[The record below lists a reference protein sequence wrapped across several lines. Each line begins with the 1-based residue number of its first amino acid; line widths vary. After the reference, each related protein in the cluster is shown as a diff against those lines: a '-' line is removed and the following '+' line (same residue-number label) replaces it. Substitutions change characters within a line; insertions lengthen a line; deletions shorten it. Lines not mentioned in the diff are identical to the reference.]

1 MGKLRFQH
9 PKSRN
14 NWNFC
19 PSKLP
24 NQLGKYDDGD
34 RSRANRLGKYDNP
47 GGWSPQCMKKEH
59 PVVQGAPF
67 SNPLNLFNQWSKKNS

>member
-1 MGKLRFQH
+1 MGKLRFQR

-24 NQLGKYDDGD
+24 NQLGKYDDGG
-34 RSRANRLGKYDNP
+34 LIEGKTA
-47 GGWSPQCMKKEH
+47 WL
-59 PVVQGAPF
+59 V
-67 SNPLNLFNQWSKKNS
+67 